1 MLFCA
6 SSSSV
11 SSVVTKVLRWRKC
24 WRTRSSSSLPLL
36 PYFLFFFLLYSLKKH
51 FKALFAVYFHFLSWV
66 DWHCSCRLALNWL
79 AAGTSSRLA
88 LDWLVLLLLEP
99 AAHCQCQRYCL
110 DLCALFIAGN
120 EQSERRAQK
129 LSGTNFSL
137 KVQVSKVTLLH
148 FGNGDKVN
156 SSSSQD
162 VSEVDFH

>member
-1 MLFCA
+1 M
-6 SSSSV
+6 
-11 SSVVTKVLRWRKC
+11 
-24 WRTRSSSSLPLL
+24 PLL
-36 PYFLFFFLLYSLKKH
+36 GCSWSQQH
-51 FKALFAVYFHFLSWV
+51 TASASATAV
-66 DWHCSCRLALNWL
+66 
-79 AAGTSSRLA
+79 
-88 LDWLVLLLLEP
+88 
-99 AAHCQCQRYCL
+99 
-110 DLCALFIAGN
+110 DLCALFVAGN